1 MVISHRREWIR
12 WGDENLG
19 ALEPLGNPAMAAI
32 VQGRRAQ
39 ILNMAKQFEI
49 MYSRRLLELQQFPLT
64 SPTEHSYRSVYV
76 P

>member
-1 MVISHRREWIR
+1 MDKVGRRELRRFGTTW
-12 WGDENLG
+12 ES
-19 ALEPLGNPAMAAI
+19 GN
-32 VQGRRAQ
+32 GRHSTRTAGQ

-49 MYSRRLLELQQFPLT
+49 IYSRRLLELQQFPLT